1 MPIKWDADQ
10 FALNNEKKVQKRV
23 LHMGTA
29 SMIIKPFFQRQN
41 FTAEHCNEFRFKEA
55 PENRVKEA
63 DRTL

>member
-1 MPIKWDADQ
+1 MPIKWGANQ

-29 SMIIKPFFQRQN
+29 SMIIKSFFQRQN

>member
-1 MPIKWDADQ
+1 
-10 FALNNEKKVQKRV
+10 
-23 LHMGTA
+23 MGTA
-29 SMIIKPFFQRQN
+29 SMIIKSFFQRQN